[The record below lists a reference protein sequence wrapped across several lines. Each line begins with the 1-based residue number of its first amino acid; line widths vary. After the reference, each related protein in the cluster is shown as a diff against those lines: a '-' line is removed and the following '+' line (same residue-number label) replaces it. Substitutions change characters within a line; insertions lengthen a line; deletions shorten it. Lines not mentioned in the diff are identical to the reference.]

1 MYTHASLRVT
11 RERARESE
19 RGRARGQVSCRKQS
33 NQEQSNQ
40 ARSSQ
45 EQSTQSHPTA
55 TRSYPRP
62 RRPHAAPPSA
72 QATRGRSIVLLLFLQ
87 KQNLANAIYLFG
99 LGTLL
104 SGLGLKHMRIRSHH
118 DLAGT
123 LVTPYSWEDHGGVLR
138 LLPVYPSQCSLL
150 QVTST
155 DVAFPPFCRSCPC
168 DRHDLSL
175 IFIHRHTPD
184 IYIYIYMYT
193 YIYKYIYI
201 PPPRPRVCQTLG
213 PFPISQ
219 SLPDS
224 DPLPS
229 TTLLEFARL

>member
-1 MYTHASLRVT
+1 MRFSKPEVEALLRRLIEVRVAWLVEKYGFKGCVAINLFGATQDVVASPDSGFSGRIAGAAALDMRTEQRENGSTYYLGAMHAGTHITHPDVT
-11 RERARESE
+11 
-19 RGRARGQVSCRKQS
+19 VLM
-33 NQEQSNQ
+33 
-40 ARSSQ
+40 
-45 EQSTQSHPTA
+45 
-55 TRSYPRP
+55 
-62 RRPHAAPPSA
+62 
-72 QATRGRSIVLLLFLQ
+72 IMIDLLLFLQ

-99 LGTLL
+99 LSTLL

-193 YIYKYIYI
+193 YIYQYIYI
-201 PPPRPRVCQTLG
+201 YSRRV
-213 PFPISQ
+213 
-219 SLPDS
+219 
-224 DPLPS
+224 
-229 TTLLEFARL
+229 LEFARL

>member
-1 MYTHASLRVT
+1 MVATACP
-11 RERARESE
+11 ARN
-19 RGRARGQVSCRKQS
+19 RLAVAGQQWGTLGHGMDVAR
-33 NQEQSNQ
+33 
-40 ARSSQ
+40 RS
-45 EQSTQSHPTA
+45 A
-55 TRSYPRP
+55 
-62 RRPHAAPPSA
+62 
-72 QATRGRSIVLLLFLQ
+72 GDRSIVLLLFLQ

-104 SGLGLKHMRIRSHH
+104 SGLGLKHMRIHSHH

-138 LLPVYPSQCSLL
+138 LLPAYPSQYSLL

-155 DVAFPPFCRSCPC
+155 DVAFPPFCRSCSC

-193 YIYKYIYI
+193 YIYQYIYI
-201 PPPRPRVCQTLG
+201 YSRRV
-213 PFPISQ
+213 
-219 SLPDS
+219 
-224 DPLPS
+224 
-229 TTLLEFARL
+229 LEFARL

>member
-1 MYTHASLRVT
+1 MVISRGAS
-11 RERARESE
+11 
-19 RGRARGQVSCRKQS
+19 
-33 NQEQSNQ
+33 
-40 ARSSQ
+40 
-45 EQSTQSHPTA
+45 
-55 TRSYPRP
+55 
-62 RRPHAAPPSA
+62 
-72 QATRGRSIVLLLFLQ
+72 TRGLTGVQCGKRRGPQCGVCASATTKSRGVFPAVRSLGNRSIVLLLFLQ

>member
-1 MYTHASLRVT
+1 MKRRTPPPKPYLTLQT
-11 RERARESE
+11 RTGHR
-19 RGRARGQVSCRKQS
+19 
-33 NQEQSNQ
+33 
-40 ARSSQ
+40 RS
-45 EQSTQSHPTA
+45 H
-55 TRSYPRP
+55 
-62 RRPHAAPPSA
+62 RPH
-72 QATRGRSIVLLLFLQ
+72 RSIVLLLFLQ

-138 LLPVYPSQCSLL
+138 LLPVYPAQCSLL

-193 YIYKYIYI
+193 YIYQYIYI
-201 PPPRPRVCQTLG
+201 YSRRV
-213 PFPISQ
+213 
-219 SLPDS
+219 
-224 DPLPS
+224 
-229 TTLLEFARL
+229 LEFARL